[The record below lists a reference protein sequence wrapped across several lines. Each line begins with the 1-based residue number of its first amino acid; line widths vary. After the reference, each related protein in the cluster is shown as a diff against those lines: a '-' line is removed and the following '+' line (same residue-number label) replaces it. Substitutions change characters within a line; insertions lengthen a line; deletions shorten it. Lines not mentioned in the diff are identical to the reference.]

1 MALSCRSWL
10 SNEGGKHLLLL
21 LWLAA
26 NVYLFWKTFILYLK
40 GPEYY
45 YLYKML
51 GPGLC
56 ISRAS
61 ASVLNLNCS
70 LILLPM
76 CRTLLAFL
84 RGSHKV
90 TGRRARRLLDKSKT
104 FHTVCGITISVFSV
118 LHVASHMINAVNFSV
133 NFSEE
138 FPPLNLAHYKGED
151 PRILIFTTVPGL
163 TGVLLVL
170 ILFLMVTASSYS
182 VRLSS
187 YNIFWYS
194 HNLFFIFY
202 IILLLHVAG
211 GALKYQANLQA
222 HPPGCLSPNKTL
234 QGSVLKLESYV
245 DLQTDLFSNGFLR
258 QSFFLQGNFSNIC
271 REEPIFKPHF
281 PAQTWLWVSGPLC
294 LYCVERLYRCIR
306 SNTPVTILS
315 VICHYCDV
323 IEVQMLKKKFKARPG
338 QYIVLYCPSISAV
351 ENHPFTLTLCPS
363 RKRETFCIHFRVLGD
378 WTKRLQELLLSDLNT
393 DLPVFHQKRYPKLY
407 VDGPFGSPSEDIFN
421 YEVSLCVAGGIGVTP
436 FASVLHSLLDEWRH
450 YKLRRLYFIWVCR
463 EIRSFYWFTDLL
475 GALHH
480 KLWEE
485 NRPDYLN
492 IQLYL
497 SQSKGIQSS
506 FGEKY
511 QILNSRLF
519 IGRPQWKLIF
529 EEISKSNRQKRVG
542 VFCCGPSKISKTL
555 HKLSNS
561 TCGFGTTFEYNKE
574 TFS

>member
-1 MALSCRSWL
+1 HR
-10 SNEGGKHLLLL
+10 GLLEPIPANTGLKL

-138 FPPLNLAHYKGED
+138 FPPLNLAHYKGEVSS
-151 PRILIFTTVPGL
+151 IPGL

-338 QYIVLYCPSISAV
+338 QVRILFRFLNSVL
-351 ENHPFTLTLCPS
+351 NFKLKFLFQCPS

-378 WTKRLQELLLSDLNT
+378 WTSEYILM
-393 DLPVFHQKRYPKLY
+393 LY